1 MGVFS
6 AFRGDPMKSTTAQE
20 VGRTVRLALRTWG
33 HTFRLVTL
41 VVVVAWLFIATQRL
55 PLIAW

>member
-6 AFRGDPMKSTTAQE
+6 AFRGDPMDSTTAQE

-33 HTFRLVTL
+33 YTFRLVTL